1 MSNTE
6 VNYIDYE
13 WVSDDPV
20 LIAKADQLTE
30 LFRADNQPK
39 RKNDRPFPEAFNVIL
54 TAIEAKVL

>member
-6 VNYIDYE
+6 VNYIDYK

-20 LIAKADQLTE
+20 LIGKADQLTE
-30 LFRADNQPK
+30 LFRADKQPK

>member
-6 VNYIDYE
+6 VNYIDYK

-30 LFRADNQPK
+30 LFRADNQ
-39 RKNDRPFPEAFNVIL
+39 
-54 TAIEAKVL
+54 